1 MRYLRAGPERDAA
14 IQRMRNHWAAQD
26 AALRRG
32 SFPVVG
38 LAPPFPGPVALG
50 GTESVNG
57 EVTRVGLLYGGHDP
71 AAGPRV
77 TVSTAPAP
85 RDAESLPV
93 ADVLRDALQD
103 VLRDET
109 DDADVLPDRAV
120 AEVTVL
126 LDGVPQVTHTL
137 GNEQGWAAITRVG
150 IDGVALLVTI
160 AAHGW
165 PLSELR
171 LAHVDDLEPFLAGRR
186 ERVEAALARAGTQP
200 GPEDWELPPAE
211 GLEGHRALADMMVA
225 MARANEEAGGPR
237 REAPLPSGYA
247 QRWEVAIRAQM
258 ALAGQPREQAEDAVH
273 SMANH
278 LGQLARAASWFGN
291 PDLADRATAET
302 IAHVAV
308 SRDVPSAAAQRAWSA
323 YWTLHG
329 QRPREFTALTAAQD
343 AWLTAWQRWAERG

>member
-26 AALRRG
+26 AELRRG

-57 EVTRVGLLYGGHDP
+57 EVTRVGLLYGGQDP
-71 AAGPRV
+71 ATGPRV

-85 RDAESLPV
+85 GDAESLPV
-93 ADVLRDALQD
+93 ADLLRDALQG
-103 VLRDET
+103 VLSDET
-109 DDADVLPDRAV
+109 DDADVLSDRAV

-126 LDGVPQVTHTL
+126 LDGVPRVTHTL
-137 GNEQGWAAITRVG
+137 GNEQVWAAITRVG

-165 PLSELR
+165 AVSGLR
-171 LAHVDDLEPFLAGRR
+171 LARVDDLEPFLAGRR
-186 ERVEAALARAGTQP
+186 ERVIAALARAGTRP
-200 GPEDWELPPAE
+200 GPEDWDLPPAQ
-211 GLEGHRALADMMVA
+211 GLQGHRALADMLIA
-225 MARANEEAGGPR
+225 MARATEEAGGPR
-237 REAPLPSGYA
+237 GSASLPGDYGR
-247 QRWEVAIRAQM
+247 RWEVAIRAQM
-258 ALAGQPREQAEDAVH
+258 ALAGQPREQAEDAVT

-302 IAHVAV
+302 IADVAV
-308 SRDVPSAAAQRAWSA
+308 GRDVPSAVAQRAWSA
-323 YWTLHG
+323 HWTLHG
-329 QRPREFTALTAAQD
+329 RQPPEFTTMTAAEGD
-343 AWLTAWQRWAERG
+343 WLTAWQAWAERG